1 MRILVVSDTHGNENS
16 LRQVLHEQPGA
27 ALVIHLGDGARE
39 ASLVAGEIPQIT
51 LKQVCGNCDW
61 GYSRQLPES
70 SHEMIQG
77 RRIFYTH
84 GHQYG
89 VKLGLGR
96 LVRAALERKADIVLF
111 GHTHMPLIDNKDGL
125 YIVNPGS
132 LTYKDTYATL
142 DITPQGVSAN
152 IKEIL

>member
-16 LRQVLHEQPGA
+16 LRRALYEQPGT

-39 ASLVAGEIPQIT
+39 AGLIAGEIPQIN

-61 GYSRQLPES
+61 GYSRLLPEIGL
-70 SHEMIQG
+70 EMVQG

-84 GHQYG
+84 GHRYG

-96 LVRAALERKADIVLF
+96 LVSAALERNADIVLF
-111 GHTHMPLIDNKDGL
+111 GHTHTPLIDNINGL
-125 YIVNPGS
+125 HIVNPGS
-132 LTYKDTYATL
+132 LTYKDTYATV
-142 DITPQGVSAN
+142 DITPQGISAN
-152 IKEIL
+152 IKEIR